1 MGDAADHGRELERTE
16 PRSHRPGELDLEGP
30 GKSYGPNDPTHA
42 IPHTNPRDADTIT
55 AGELGRD
62 PRTRTRLDV
71 EPVATGD
78 VEAQDPTLDASSP
91 AELAARIHADP
102 RPADAAAGDDRGD
115 EIDDASTAR
124 ETPDATLPTTPEP
137 RAEVAKPPSIKG
149 AEAPGL
155 PGVLVGHETAAV
167 GQKVEGFYRSVATMF
182 EAWIARRKSENTRR
196 AYRRDVMDFVEF
208 LGIQWPSVDAQG
220 RIVGEDESWR
230 LLQATVPS
238 VQAWRDYLL
247 DERNLAPNTLNRR
260 VSSLSGFY
268 RFLRE
273 SAAEMRLPIT
283 VPNPAHSQ
291 FISREVQEP
300 VTPTEALSPTRAR
313 QLIALPDGEG
323 VIASRDRAVLKF
335 YLYSGCRIGTGCR
348 LNVEDFIDD
357 DEDPK
362 IRIQEKGKGKSKRA
376 LGINAIAADALRE
389 YIDRAGLVSGP
400 LFRPRSSSKGEEL
413 AARRM
418 EVSTMYRL
426 VQSYLVRLPKAMR
439 EHELED
445 GRVETRCIYS
455 PHSIRATT
463 ATVLLDAGED
473 IRDVQKLLG
482 HKHVTVTQ
490 VYDKR
495 RRGTKDRLV

>member
-1 MGDAADHGRELERTE
+1 MSKEKEVRTDGSKQAPGGSTGPVDEDLGPEDFEEEILEVPDTLEAPGDTPPQDEEPGGERDYIYMGSHGDSAET
-16 PRSHRPGELDLEGP
+16 DLEP
-30 GKSYGPNDPTHA
+30 PANVLPND
-42 IPHTNPRDADTIT
+42 
-55 AGELGRD
+55 G
-62 PRTRTRLDV
+62 
-71 EPVATGD
+71 
-78 VEAQDPTLDASSP
+78 
-91 AELAARIHADP
+91 
-102 RPADAAAGDDRGD
+102 
-115 EIDDASTAR
+115 
-124 ETPDATLPTTPEP
+124 LPTTP
-137 RAEVAKPPSIKG
+137 
-149 AEAPGL
+149 
-155 PGVLVGHETAAV
+155 TAASPQDDAPMPPV
-167 GQKVEGFYRSVATMF
+167 LAGHATPELTARVEDFYRSVATMF
-182 EAWIARRKSENTRR
+182 EAWLARRKSENTRR

-208 LGIQWPSVDAQG
+208 LGVAWPEIDASG
-220 RIVGEDESWR
+220 RLTGPDESSR

-238 VQAWRDYLL
+238 VQAWRDYLY

-260 VSSLSGFY
+260 ISSLSGFY

-273 SAAEMRLPIT
+273 AAAEMRLPIT

-291 FISREVQEP
+291 FISREAQEP

-313 QLIALPDGEG
+313 QLISLPDGEG
-323 VIASRDRAVLKF
+323 VVASRDRAVLKF

-362 IRIQEKGKGKSKRA
+362 VQIQEKGKGKSKRA
-376 LGINAIAADALRE
+376 LGINVIAADALRE
-389 YIDRAGLVSGP
+389 YIERAGLTSGA
-400 LFRPRSSSKGEEL
+400 LFRPRKSSKSEEL
-413 AARRM
+413 APRRM

-439 EHELED
+439 EHELEG

-473 IRDVQKLLG
+473 LRDVQKLLG

-495 RRGTKDRLV
+495 RRGTKDSASHRLSL